1 MAAVPLTLVYP
12 LAGIGQNPGSSILG
26 LLESLR
32 AGIVGEQLGA
42 ITGIAVA
49 GGALIAAVVLLKVAN
64 DYMQGS
70 GLTLWSV
77 IRPVVLLMVVMNFNT
92 FVASPVHR
100 LCNIFTRS
108 MTARVSVSTADYYA
122 QLRDFARQEID
133 RSWASVQAQVD
144 AALDEQELAD
154 ATDAQSEG
162 GKVVQWL
169 QRQKVKFQ
177 NMWKKVTVAA
187 LGLAVE
193 AKKLSA
199 VSVGLIINSILMFV
213 MTLFVFGQ
221 QVYCY
226 VYLTLLTLLGPFAFA
241 LAIIPSFSHS
251 IATWVA
257 RYIQVAFWIPSGQ
270 LVMYINVYLVNNL
283 MEAFGQS
290 YQLGQQW
297 VIVAMS
303 IVAIMNVAA
312 VPKIAAYVVESTG
325 ANDAHSSSIG
335 GVRETVQTTGALKA
349 LFRK

>member
-1 MAAVPLTLVYP
+1 MKTTLTTVLPLV
-12 LAGIGQNPGSSILG
+12 GVGQNPGSSILG

-32 AGIVGEQLGA
+32 SGIVADQLGG

-49 GGALIAAVVLLKVAN
+49 GGALIAAVVLLKIAN
-64 DYMQGS
+64 DYMQGQ
-70 GLTLWSV
+70 GITLWSV
-77 IRPVVLLMVVMNFNT
+77 IRPVVLLMLIMNFNT
-92 FVASPVHR
+92 FVASPIHS

-122 QLRDFARQEID
+122 QLREFAKQEID
-133 RSWASVQAQVD
+133 RSWANVQAQVD
-144 AALDEQELAD
+144 AALDEQDLAD
-154 ATDAQSEG
+154 ASDAQSEG

-199 VSVGLIINSILMFV
+199 VSIGLVINSILMFI

-226 VYLTLLTLLGPFAFA
+226 VYLTILTLLGPFAFA

-251 IATWVA
+251 IASWVA
-257 RYIQVAFWIPSGQ
+257 RYVQVAFWIPVGQ

-283 MEAFGQS
+283 MDAFGQA

-303 IVAIMNVAA
+303 IVAILNISA
-312 VPKIAAYVVESTG
+312 VPKISAYIIESTG
-325 ANDAHSSSIG
+325 ANYAHSSSFG
-335 GVRETVQTTGALKA
+335 GIRETIQTVGAAKA
-349 LFRK
+349 ILRK

>member
-1 MAAVPLTLVYP
+1 MAVPITQLLPLV
-12 LAGIGQNPGSSILG
+12 AIGQNPGSGILG
-26 LLESLR
+26 ILESLR
-32 AGIVGEQLGA
+32 ADIVADQLGA
-42 ITGIAVA
+42 LTGMAAA
-49 GGALIAAVVLLKVAN
+49 GGALIAAVVLLGVAN
-64 DYMQGS
+64 DYMQGA
-70 GLTLWSV
+70 GMTLSSL
-77 IRPVVLLMVVMNFNT
+77 IRPVLLLMLIMNFNT
-92 FVASPVHR
+92 FVATPIHR

-133 RSWASVQAQVD
+133 RSWAAVQAQVD
-144 AALDEQELAD
+144 DALDEQELAD
-154 ATDAQSEG
+154 ASDAQSEG

-169 QRQKVKFQ
+169 QRQKVRFQ
-177 NMWKKVTVAA
+177 NTWKKVTVAA

-193 AKKLSA
+193 ARKLSA
-199 VSVGLIINSILMFV
+199 VSIGLVINSILMFI

-251 IATWVA
+251 IASWIA
-257 RYIQVAFWIPSGQ
+257 RYVQVAFWIPIGQ
-270 LVMYINVYLVNNL
+270 LVMYINVYLVNRL
-283 MEAFGQS
+283 MDAFGQA

-335 GVRETVQTTGALKA
+335 GIRETVQTAGALKA
-349 LFRK
+349 ILRK

>member
-1 MAAVPLTLVYP
+1 MIGSPSLVYP
-12 LAGIGQNPGSSILG
+12 LAGLGQNPGTGILG
-26 LLESLR
+26 LLDSLR
-32 AGIVGEQLGA
+32 SEIVADQLGA
-42 ITGIAVA
+42 VTGVAVA

-64 DYMQGS
+64 DYMQGA
-70 GLTLWSV
+70 GITLWSV
-77 IRPVVLLMVVMNFNT
+77 IRPVVLLMVIMNFNT
-92 FVASPVHR
+92 FVASPIHR
-100 LCNIFTRS
+100 LCNVFTRS
-108 MTARVSVSTADYYA
+108 MTARVSVSTSDYYA

-144 AALDEQELAD
+144 AALDEQDLAD
-154 ATDAQSEG
+154 ASDAHSEG

-177 NMWKKVTVAA
+177 NTWKKVTVAA

-199 VSVGLIINSILMFV
+199 VSIGLVINSILMFV

-226 VYLTLLTLLGPFAFA
+226 VYLTILTLLGPYAFA
-241 LAIIPSFSHS
+241 LAIIPSFSRS
-251 IATWVA
+251 IASWVA
-257 RYIQVAFWIPSGQ
+257 RYVQVAFWIPVGQ
-270 LVMYINVYLVNNL
+270 LVMYINVYLVNRL
-283 MEAFGQS
+283 MDAFGQA

-312 VPKIAAYVVESTG
+312 VPKIAAYIIESTG

-335 GVRETVQTTGALKA
+335 GVRATVQTAGALKA
-349 LFRK
+349 ILRK

>member
-1 MAAVPLTLVYP
+1 MICFPSLVYP
-12 LAGIGQNPGSSILG
+12 LAGLGQNPGTGILG
-26 LLESLR
+26 LLDSLR
-32 AGIVGEQLGA
+32 SEIVADQLGA
-42 ITGIAVA
+42 VTGVAVA

-64 DYMQGS
+64 DYMQGT
-70 GLTLWSV
+70 GITLWSV
-77 IRPVVLLMVVMNFNT
+77 IRPVVLLMVIMNFNT
-92 FVASPVHR
+92 FVASPIHR
-100 LCNIFTRS
+100 LCNVFTRS
-108 MTARVSVSTADYYA
+108 MTARVSVSTSDYYA

-133 RSWASVQAQVD
+133 RSWASVQAQVN

-154 ATDAQSEG
+154 ASDAQSEG

-177 NMWKKVTVAA
+177 NTWKKVTVAA

-199 VSVGLIINSILMFV
+199 VSIGLVINSILMFV

-226 VYLTLLTLLGPFAFA
+226 VYLTILTLLGPYAFA
-241 LAIIPSFSHS
+241 LAIIPSFSRS
-251 IATWVA
+251 IASWVA
-257 RYIQVAFWIPSGQ
+257 RYVQVAFWIPVGQ
-270 LVMYINVYLVNNL
+270 LVMYINVYLVNRL
-283 MEAFGQS
+283 MDAFGQA

-312 VPKIAAYVVESTG
+312 VPKIAAYIIESTG

-335 GVRETVQTTGALKA
+335 GVRETVQTAGALKA
-349 LFRK
+349 ILRK